1 MDMDIQTAFNLAIG
15 LVAALGGWWMKT
27 IYDALMDLRRAETT
41 MVDRVQRIEVLV
53 AGQYVTREELGKLSD
68 AIFRK
73 LDKIEVKID
82 ERTVRRRH
90 DAAGH

>member
-27 IYDALMDLRRAETT
+27 IYDVLMDLRRAETT
-41 MVDRVQRIEVLV
+41 LVDRVQRIEVLV

>member
-1 MDMDIQTAFNLAIG
+1 MDMDLQTAFNLAIG

-27 IYDALMDLRRAETT
+27 IYDVLMDLRRAETT

>member
-1 MDMDIQTAFNLAIG
+1 MDMDLQTAFNLAIG

-27 IYDALMDLRRAETT
+27 IYDVLMDLRRAETNL
-41 MVDRVQRIEVLV
+41 VDRVQRIEVLV

>member
-1 MDMDIQTAFNLAIG
+1 MDMDLQTAFNLAIG

-27 IYDALMDLRRAETT
+27 IYDVLMDLRRAETT

-82 ERTVRRRH
+82 MKADRN
-90 DAAGH
+90 GQ

>member
-1 MDMDIQTAFNLAIG
+1 MDMDLQTAFNLAIG

-27 IYDALMDLRRAETT
+27 IYDVLMDLRRAETT
-41 MVDRVQRIEVLV
+41 LVDRVQRIEVLV

>member
-1 MDMDIQTAFNLAIG
+1 MDMDLQTAFNLAIG

-27 IYDALMDLRRAETT
+27 IYDVLMDLRRAETT
-41 MVDRVQRIEVLV
+41 LVDRVQRIEVLV

-82 ERTVRRRH
+82 MKADRN
-90 DAAGH
+90 GQ

>member
-1 MDMDIQTAFNLAIG
+1 MDMDLQTAFNLAIG

-27 IYDALMDLRRAETT
+27 IYDVLMDLRRAETNL
-41 MVDRVQRIEVLV
+41 VDRVQRIEVLV

-82 ERTVRRRH
+82 MKADRN
-90 DAAGH
+90 GQ

>member
-1 MDMDIQTAFNLAIG
+1 MDLQTAFNLAIG

-27 IYDALMDLRRAETT
+27 IYDVLMDLRRAETT
-41 MVDRVQRIEVLV
+41 TVDRVQRIEVLV

-82 ERTVRRRH
+82 MKADRQ
-90 DAAGH
+90 GQ